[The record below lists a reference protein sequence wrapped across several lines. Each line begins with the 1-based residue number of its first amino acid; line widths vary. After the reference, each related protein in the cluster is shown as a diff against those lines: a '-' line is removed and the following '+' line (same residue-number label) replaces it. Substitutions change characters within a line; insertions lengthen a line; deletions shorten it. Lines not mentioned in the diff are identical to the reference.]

1 MGGFFNTLKTLGPT
15 RLAAMAGVG
24 VALIAFFVFLTTRL
38 SQPDMGLLYSD
49 LDLADSGEI
58 AERLENLEVPYEV
71 AQNGATILV
80 PNDQVDR
87 LRLLMA
93 RDGVPSGG
101 SLGYEIFDRSDGF
114 GDTTFVQNINRLRAL
129 EGELARTIATI
140 QGVRQARVHLVL
152 PERELFSRDAQPPTA
167 SVFLRLSRSALSSEQ
182 VLAIRSLVA
191 ASVPRLQP
199 GDISVVDHQGNL
211 LARGPTGE
219 AEDLHLQTAEE
230 RRVAHERRLKETIE
244 DLLSR
249 SLGFGKVR
257 AQVSV
262 EMDFD
267 RVTTN
272 EEIFDPDSAVARS
285 SQFVQDE
292 ASSNEGAAID
302 PVTVANNLP
311 EGGNDAPAGGAQAS
325 NQNSRS
331 EETINYEIS
340 STVRRTVREGGSVR
354 RLSVAVLVDGTYQPA
369 ADGSVAYAP
378 RSAEELSQIESLVQS
393 AIGYSAERGDVV
405 EVINMRFAVE
415 EQDLATEDSSSF
427 LGFGRDDL
435 FQLAEILVLGVVA
448 VLVILLVVRPLLTRL
463 LEGGQ
468 PAAAAAGDDMAGLLT
483 DQSGLTP
490 ALAGPGQG
498 GSGLPA
504 EQVGGRAL
512 DFDDAGSEIDELIDL
527 NRVEGRVRASSVRK
541 VGEIVDKHPEEAA
554 SIIRSW
560 IYQEA

>member
-1 MGGFFNTLKTLGPT
+1 MGGFFQTLKSLGPT

-24 VALIAFFVFLTTRL
+24 VALIGFFIYLMARL
-38 SQPDMGLLYSD
+38 SQPDMGMLYSD

-58 AERLENLEVPYEV
+58 VSRLEDLEVPYEV
-71 AQNGATILV
+71 RQNGATILV
-80 PNDQVDR
+80 PKDQVDR

-114 GDTTFVQNINRLRAL
+114 GVTNFVQNINRLRAL

-167 SVFLRLSRSALSSEQ
+167 SVFLRLSAAGLSSEQ
-182 VLAIRSLVA
+182 VLAIQHLVA

-199 GDISVVDHQGNL
+199 GDISIVDHQGNL
-211 LARGPTGE
+211 LARGPSGDVE
-219 AEDLHLQTAEE
+219 ALQLQTAEE
-230 RRVAHERRLKETIE
+230 RRVAYERRLKQTIE

-249 SLGFGKVR
+249 SLGYGKVR

-262 EMDFD
+262 AMDFD
-267 RVTTN
+267 RVTTS
-272 EEIFDPDSAVARS
+272 EEIFDPDSSVPRS
-285 SQFVQDE
+285 SQYVQDE
-292 ASSNEGAAID
+292 AISDEGGAID
-302 PVTVANNLP
+302 PVTVANALP
-311 EGGNDAPAGGAQAS
+311 ERQNAGPGGAAGAAGAS
-325 NQNSRS
+325 NRTTRS

-340 STVRRTVREGGSVR
+340 STVRRTVREGGTLR
-354 RLSVAVLVDGTYQPA
+354 RLSVAVLVDGTYEPGLNG
-369 ADGSVAYAP
+369 DVVYVP
-378 RSAEELSQIESLVQS
+378 RGTDELTQIESLVQS

-405 EVINMRFAVE
+405 EVINMQFAVQDQELVGE
-415 EQDLATEDSSSF
+415 EEPTL
-427 LGFGRDDL
+427 LGFAREDL

-448 VLVILLVVRPLLTRL
+448 VLVILLVVRPLLSRL

-468 PAAAAAGDDMAGLLT
+468 PAPAANDEMAGLLT
-483 DQSGLTP
+483 DQSGAPAALT
-490 ALAGPGQG
+490 GP
-498 GSGLPA
+498 GLPA
-504 EQVGGRAL
+504 DLGGSQAL
-512 DFDDAGSEIDELIDL
+512 AAADAGSEIDELIDL